1 MTLYGRRT
9 RVVSTVRRRRELSAR
24 RARAARELP
33 AEREDDFAWNMQ
45 ARFSPPRPR
54 TALLYPFFFFF
65 FSLVSGSAKTLY
77 NIDTQLL
84 YIQFA
89 RFPRSPRNTGFS
101 PRGFSSALPSTQARG
116 VITTGSGFICA
127 YEPSVFAST
136 FLYFSRFS
144 FFPLPRRMLSR
155 LSSSVYLFLPRFY
168 AIALYL
174 GWIILE
180 IFRSLF
186 QGNDAWKYFRWDV
199 YRFVFLIINFDE

>member
-1 MTLYGRRT
+1 MKYAGPFLSSA
-9 RVVSTVRRRRELSAR
+9 STDCTSL
-24 RARAARELP
+24 
-33 AEREDDFAWNMQ
+33 
-45 ARFSPPRPR
+45 
-54 TALLYPFFFFF
+54 PFFFFF
-65 FSLVSGSAKTLY
+65 FPLVSGSAKTLY

-144 FFPLPRRMLSR
+144 FF
-155 LSSSVYLFLPRFY
+155 SSSSSNALPPLLLRVPLFTPLLCYCPVPGMDYSRNISFSFPR
-168 AIALYL
+168 
-174 GWIILE
+174 
-180 IFRSLF
+180 
-186 QGNDAWKYFRWDV
+186 
-199 YRFVFLIINFDE
+199 

>member
-1 MTLYGRRT
+1 MKYAGPFLSSA
-9 RVVSTVRRRRELSAR
+9 STDCTS
-24 RARAARELP
+24 LP
-33 AEREDDFAWNMQ
+33 F
-45 ARFSPPRPR
+45 
-54 TALLYPFFFFF
+54 FFFFF

>member
-1 MTLYGRRT
+1 MKYAGPFLSSA
-9 RVVSTVRRRRELSAR
+9 STDCTSL
-24 RARAARELP
+24 
-33 AEREDDFAWNMQ
+33 
-45 ARFSPPRPR
+45 
-54 TALLYPFFFFF
+54 PFFFLFF
-65 FSLVSGSAKTLY
+65 PLVSGSAKTLY

-144 FFPLPRRMLSR
+144 FFPLPRRMLPASPPPCTSFYPAFM
-155 LSSSVYLFLPRFY
+155 LLPCTWDGLF
-168 AIALYL
+168 
-174 GWIILE
+174 
-180 IFRSLF
+180 S
-186 QGNDAWKYFRWDV
+186 KYFV
-199 YRFVFLIINFDE
+199 LFSKVTMLGNTLDETFIVSCF